1 VRHIRLLTTFGLALA
16 LQLSAAGSA
25 QAGTSTSHHASK
37 ASKKRT
43 ARKRSHPIFSGH
55 LVRDAELRTEPLPRP
70 SGKLKLYS
78 VNLHER
84 LEIELYDGQGMLR
97 EDSLDTLNHFWRCR
111 RTGTEKPINP
121 HLFELLSIIQ
131 DHFDGR
137 TIELVSGFRNQER
150 TTSYHFHGSASDIRI
165 AGVSDRELHK
175 FVSTLDTGNMG
186 LGLYPRA
193 GFIHVDVRP
202 DSYRWVDWSPPGSE
216 MGHPKKARK
225 RPRPR
230 TS

>member
-1 VRHIRLLTTFGLALA
+1 VRHFKLLTTFGLALA
-16 LQLSAAGSA
+16 LQFSAVSTA
-25 QAGTSTSHHASK
+25 QAGTTSSLQV
-37 ASKKRT
+37 SKKRA
-43 ARKRSHPIFSGH
+43 ARKRSHPIFSGY
-55 LVRDAELRTEPLPRP
+55 LVRDDQLRTEPLPRP

-78 VNLHER
+78 VNFHET
-84 LEIELYDGQGMLR
+84 LEVELYDEQGMLR
-97 EDSLDTLNHFWRCR
+97 EDSLDALNHFWRCR

-121 HLFELLSIIQ
+121 HLFEVLSIIQ
-131 DHFDGR
+131 DHFEGR

-150 TTSYHFHGSASDIRI
+150 TTSYHFHGSASDIKV

-202 DSYRWVDWSPPGSE
+202 DSYRWVDWSPPGND
-216 MGHPKKARK
+216 MGHPKKSRK
-225 RPRPR
+225 RAR

>member
-1 VRHIRLLTTFGLALA
+1 VRHIRLLTTLGLALSLLLPA
-16 LQLSAAGSA
+16 VSDAHAGSTKA
-25 QAGTSTSHHASK
+25 QHTA
-37 ASKKRT
+37 KKRST
-43 ARKRSHPIFSGH
+43 RKRSHPIFSGH
-55 LVRDAELRTEPLPRP
+55 LVRDDQLRTEPMPAP

-78 VNLHER
+78 VNFHES
-84 LEIELYDGQGMLR
+84 LEVELYDEHGMLR
-97 EDSLDTLNHFWRCR
+97 EDSLDALNHFWRCR

-150 TTSYHFHGSASDIRI
+150 TTSYHFHGSASDVRI
-165 AGVSDRELHK
+165 SGVSDRELHQ
-175 FVSTLDTGNMG
+175 FVSTIDTGNMG

-202 DSYRWVDWSPPGSE
+202 DSYRWVDWSPPGSD
-216 MGHPKKARK
+216 MGHPKKSRK
-225 RPRPR
+225 RAR